1 MNVEK
6 LDKMTKGWFVGNFQ
20 PTVLKTNDVE
30 VAIKKYLKGEKEERH
45 FHKVATEITVIVS
58 GHVRM
63 NGKEYKEDDII
74 VINPYESTDFEVLQ
88 DTTTV
93 VVKHPGA
100 NDDKYLGDPND

>member
-1 MNVEK
+1 M
-6 LDKMTKGWFVGNFQ
+6 DITI
-20 PTVLKTNDVE
+20 LKTSAEYYINSKR
-30 VAIKKYLKGEKEERH
+30 VAA
-45 FHKVATEITVIVS
+45 VT
-58 GHVRM
+58 
-63 NGKEYKEDDII
+63 YKEDDII